1 MKRTFRSGYVSIL
14 AVVTLA
20 SIMLLMLTA
29 SFRYNIQNQEAQKK
43 TQIRVDYTNRE
54 QALLRAVLTEVPNS
68 AIQNMM
74 ANSNSPSDGVP
85 SRWRWI
91 FERALEKAGGEI
103 ALEKNL
109 AEVLGINSQAISGN
123 TGDGNQGHIRHT
135 VNSIGNQPAMHSFY
149 VNAGLNNTG
158 NLLGSGYPETLQIA
172 TGDIE
177 RLDRDRPVI
186 TKAKTYS
193 GGEQYKVIPYP
204 DVHFGYVAQLDN
216 FVAKRN
222 WWAFSLAYGATSK
235 SSTGVATI
243 KKNYILSI
251 YEVPS
256 QLALGSTG
264 NTALGK
270 HEDGTEWGNIRISGG
285 VFATRATTEGAL
297 DLDRLASRRGIS
309 VSGDSSIGGV
319 TFDDFTGDLP
329 SREQYEAE
337 NSNFFP
343 ISNSADSGLVAF
355 LPIARGH
362 ESFDDLE
369 DVSDHNSASPTGW
382 NYYSRPAMQT
392 VMKLRVEDV
401 ISPED
406 QTPTSISFTYLAG
419 GIERKVIYTRGNN
432 WPTEGSAKGA
442 TFPFHLESTRIE
454 RRTLAVY
461 VGRLASYLES
471 IGADP
476 PSANCSL
483 MVNANYRDN
492 VKISKPNIPTL
503 PTDISLILR
512 DSKDFTAFPRGFS
525 LVTPFRMYLVNDVNI
540 VSIATDANGKQV
552 YPPISLFTP
561 EKRFGMRDQPMNV
574 ALKGQVSHVG
584 KDGDRTVRPLD
595 LRSGDNDEVRA
606 SKIEADLY
614 SITHPDQLPPITQ
627 MNWLVVI
634 EQVD

>member
-103 ALEKNL
+103 ALEKNF

-204 DVHFGYVAQLDN
+204 DVHFGYVAQFEN

-222 WWAFSLAYGATSK
+222 WWAFSLAYGATS
-235 SSTGVATI
+235 
-243 KKNYILSI
+243 
-251 YEVPS
+251 
-256 QLALGSTG
+256 
-264 NTALGK
+264 
-270 HEDGTEWGNIRISGG
+270 
-285 VFATRATTEGAL
+285 
-297 DLDRLASRRGIS
+297 
-309 VSGDSSIGGV
+309 
-319 TFDDFTGDLP
+319 
-329 SREQYEAE
+329 
-337 NSNFFP
+337 
-343 ISNSADSGLVAF
+343 
-355 LPIARGH
+355 
-362 ESFDDLE
+362 
-369 DVSDHNSASPTGW
+369 
-382 NYYSRPAMQT
+382 
-392 VMKLRVEDV
+392 
-401 ISPED
+401 
-406 QTPTSISFTYLAG
+406 
-419 GIERKVIYTRGNN
+419 
-432 WPTEGSAKGA
+432 
-442 TFPFHLESTRIE
+442 
-454 RRTLAVY
+454 
-461 VGRLASYLES
+461 
-471 IGADP
+471 
-476 PSANCSL
+476 
-483 MVNANYRDN
+483 
-492 VKISKPNIPTL
+492 
-503 PTDISLILR
+503 
-512 DSKDFTAFPRGFS
+512 
-525 LVTPFRMYLVNDVNI
+525 
-540 VSIATDANGKQV
+540 
-552 YPPISLFTP
+552 
-561 EKRFGMRDQPMNV
+561 
-574 ALKGQVSHVG
+574 
-584 KDGDRTVRPLD
+584 
-595 LRSGDNDEVRA
+595 
-606 SKIEADLY
+606 
-614 SITHPDQLPPITQ
+614 
-627 MNWLVVI
+627 
-634 EQVD
+634 